1 MPFIAYVLLA
11 ILAGVIGAGIAL
23 LQRRAR
29 KAALK
34 PVKPLVTEEEL
45 EYKATLSP
53 AGKVLTTDVPDE
65 VMNALM
71 ALDKRLRVLE
81 VGTPPPSVSDKVVEL
96 PFIPEATE
104 LIKEKEIMG
113 VCGNVGGTI
122 VTNPAKVSKQ
132 LIKKSLHCFRCKHNW
147 KQLGE
152 NKPKH
157 CPACHSTLWNKRI
170 KRETATE

>member
-29 KAALK
+29 KASLK
-34 PVKPLVTEEEL
+34 PVKPLVTEKEL
-45 EYKATLSP
+45 EYKVSLSP
-53 AGKVLTTDVPDE
+53 AGKVVTTDVPDE

-81 VGTPPPSVSDKVVEL
+81 VGTPPPSISDKVVEL
-96 PFIPEATE
+96 PLIPEATE
-104 LIKEKEIMG
+104 LIEEKEIMG

-122 VTNPAKVSKQ
+122 VTNPAKVTGK
-132 LIKKSLHCFRCKHNW
+132 LMRPSLHCFRCKHNW

-157 CPACHSTLWNKRI
+157 CPACHSTLWNKRVKKI
-170 KRETATE
+170 